1 MSRRKVSNPFDEEL
15 EPELNISPLIDVGF
29 LLLIYFLVTTT
40 LEPQEADIGLILP
53 GVATTESDP
62 VKVDQM
68 LIKITGDSAV
78 AVNGEVVDTDPNDRD
93 LANLA
98 DRLERYAATAE
109 NAGTEA
115 MVVVDCDD
123 DVPEQRFIDVLNSC
137 AAYGLKNITLT
148 Q

>member
-1 MSRRKVSNPFDEEL
+1 MARRRNSNPFDPDM

-29 LLLIYFLVTTT
+29 LLLIYFIVTTT

-78 AVNGEVVDTDPNDRD
+78 AVNGEVLDTDPSDRD
-93 LANLA
+93 LTNLS
-98 DRLERYAATAE
+98 DRLERYAATAQ

-115 MVVVDCDD
+115 MVVVDCAD